1 MDSSDDQALV
11 FRNGNRF
18 LKQAHTDPTS
28 FTQGPREHATAFV
41 FTGVQTMVPSSAP
54 LPSLFHPGQFS
65 ILYGEWLQVL
75 HSPGLLWSGQ
85 GMERTQFSPPSF
97 ANHSSVYAPLDYFS
111 VLEKYLSFYMLHG
124 HFTLSM
130 SLKFAPPN
138 QTPLQLHAQARY
150 LGMDWTAS
158 PTHPQI
164 LDSSLIFLELT
175 SYLLPFLSQAP
186 LAPAWMMMSKLQSD
200 LITAS
205 PFHGSTALGIKTQLF
220 TMDDQALHGVSP
232 VDYLA
237 LSALC
242 SRLQAS
248 ASAIPSARYTPP
260 ASPYLLPRSLPHS
273 LQLSNQRSLQGN
285 FP

>member
-11 FRNGNRF
+11 FRSGNRF

-164 LDSSLIFLELT
+164 LDSSLIIPGTYFLPSSIPVSSPISSCLDDDVQATERSHHCFT
-175 SYLLPFLSQAP
+175 LPWLHCS
-186 LAPAWMMMSKLQSD
+186 WDKD
-200 LITAS
+200 TT
-205 PFHGSTALGIKTQLF
+205 FHYG
-220 TMDDQALHGVSP
+220 
-232 VDYLA
+232 
-237 LSALC
+237 
-242 SRLQAS
+242 
-248 ASAIPSARYTPP
+248 
-260 ASPYLLPRSLPHS
+260 
-273 LQLSNQRSLQGN
+273 
-285 FP
+285 